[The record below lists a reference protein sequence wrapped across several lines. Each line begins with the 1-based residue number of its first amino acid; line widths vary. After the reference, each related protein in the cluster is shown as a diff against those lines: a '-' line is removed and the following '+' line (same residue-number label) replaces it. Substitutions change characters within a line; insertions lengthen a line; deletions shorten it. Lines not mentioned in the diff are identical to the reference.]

1 MRPHL
6 LAPTATGVVI
16 PALPEKRV
24 ATKLV
29 SLGPEFLAQRCAGL
43 DAFLKRCAAH
53 HTLRLSPAL
62 VVFLEASDESW
73 AAYTQRP
80 VEGLTLA
87 KQPVDAAARLRQVTT
102 AAGALITGHPNEQD
116 AQYEVLR
123 SYYSELEQF
132 LQECTATSETL
143 VRRQLKLASSLHEF
157 GSAVRDLGTA
167 AGCEEPAGSTLGNL
181 ATCCLAL
188 AAQGQVRAQLL
199 TQALE
204 APMRDLVRSMSGV
217 KGALASRA
225 GAHGTHRQ
233 LVADLEAKRTRIA
246 KTRESGR
253 GDATRLDADERE
265 AAATSLRVEQ
275 AAAEYEA
282 VCRRMEGELQAA
294 DAQRAA
300 ALGAIGRALGAA
312 QRDMARDQAQAF
324 TLMGVDPAPSEA
336 VAVAGRP
343 GGETP

>member
-1 MRPHL
+1 MAEP
-6 LAPTATGVVI
+6 AAGPSAAETGVLSVSVSD
-16 PALPEKRV
+16 PVTQGEGPRSFVTFRV
-24 ATKLV
+24 ATTTD
-29 SLGPEFLAQRCAGL
+29 LAAFKWKSFSVIRRFR
-43 DAFLKRCAAH
+43 DFAFLH
-53 HTLRLSPAL
+53 DRLSDLYPGEQCTASSHSPRRRGCSPAA
-62 VVFLEASDESW
+62 VVTG
-73 AAYTQRP
+73 AAEERD
-80 VEGLTLA
+80 V
-87 KQPVDAAARLRQVTT
+87 
-102 AAGALITGHPNEQD
+102 
-116 AQYEVLR
+116 QYEVLR
-123 SYYSELEQF
+123 SYYSELEGY

-143 VRRQLKLASSLHEF
+143 VRRQGKLSQSLHEF
-157 GSAVRDLGTA
+157 GCAVRDLGTA
-167 AGCEEPAGSTLGNL
+167 AGCEEPAGSTLANL

-188 AAQGQVRAQLL
+188 AAQGEARAQTL

-225 GAHGTHRQ
+225 GAHATHRQ

-282 VCRRMEGELQAA
+282 VCCRMEGELQVA

-324 TLMGVDPAPSEA
+324 RLMGVNPSVGEA
-336 VAVAGRP
+336 GTRAEV
-343 GGETP
+343 TP